1 MAHPWKTLWQFLNKR
16 VQWPNQFLEWL
27 KSIDGLMLAIAT
39 GVLAWI
45 AFWQWAALD
54 HTDTTLRN
62 TLIASNR
69 AWIGQLGMDTIGK
82 VNDKN
87 DLIVKVY
94 YSNTGKSPAFNMNT
108 SFLSGTVP
116 IPGGSNVSRP
126 TAVGPN
132 RTCEGL
138 MPNRDGAAAFPDLGS
153 HWMESVIRR
162 QDIDPSVLVNKGAL
176 YVQGCFVYET
186 MNEIHRTWFCN
197 IAYIDEAYS
206 AQSQTLDC
214 KDGRGAD

>member
-1 MAHPWKTLWQFLNKR
+1 
-16 VQWPNQFLEWL
+16 
-27 KSIDGLMLAIAT
+27 MLAIAT

-138 MPNRDGAAAFPDLGS
+138 MPNRDGAAIPNSGS

-162 QDIDPSVLVNKGAL
+162 QDIDPFSFGQQRCIVCPGMLLSTIKK
-176 YVQGCFVYET
+176 
-186 MNEIHRTWFCN
+186 CN
-197 IAYIDEAYS
+197 GRGFAISLIDECLT
-206 AQSQTLDC
+206 QSKT
-214 KDGRGAD
+214 